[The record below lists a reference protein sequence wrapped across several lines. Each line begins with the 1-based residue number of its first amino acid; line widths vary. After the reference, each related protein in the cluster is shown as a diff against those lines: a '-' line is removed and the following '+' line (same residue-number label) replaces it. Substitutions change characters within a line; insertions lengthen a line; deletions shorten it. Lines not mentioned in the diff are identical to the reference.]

1 MLQRLDKKSE
11 LSEKEELVKKQRM
24 ILEIEKKKLRD
35 DI

>member
-1 MLQRLDKKSE
+1 MLQRLDKKQE
-11 LSEKEELVKKQRM
+11 LVEKEEQVKKQRM

>member
-1 MLQRLDKKSE
+1 MLQRLDKKQE

>member
-1 MLQRLDKKSE
+1 MLQRLDKKQE
-11 LSEKEELVKKQRM
+11 LAEKEDQVKRQRM